1 MSNLGRYRHGMQL
14 NHRLNI
20 QGTGRVIRKF
30 GEASLLKHAN
40 GKHELIGG
48 SAADIADANDWVSLF
63 AHEIVLSRP
72 GSRRVVG
79 NESKTTGIIFR
90 FQPRL
95 TTPK

>member
-1 MSNLGRYRHGMQL
+1 MQL
-14 NHRLNI
+14 NHRLNNH
-20 QGTGRVIRKF
+20 GTGRLIRKF
-30 GEASLLKHAN
+30 GEANLLKHAN

-72 GSRRVVG
+72 GSRRIVG
-79 NESKTTGIIFR
+79 HESKTTGIILR

-95 TTPK
+95 AMPK